1 MVNGAWLKSNFQFQV
16 LKTTTVDLNMKAMVR
31 TNHNTLVICNNKTLV
46 TNNNNFNNKEDGYL
60 FGPCSKDIVEC
71 EAILRKCRFAQHRD
85 KYCFSR
91 DAHFCALIEVGNY
104 RILSNLF

>member
-46 TNNNNFNNKEDGYL
+46 TNNNNFNNKEDYNKDSNNNKD
-60 FGPCSKDIVEC
+60 SKV
-71 EAILRKCRFAQHRD
+71 AFK
-85 KYCFSR
+85 
-91 DAHFCALIEVGNY
+91 
-104 RILSNLF
+104 